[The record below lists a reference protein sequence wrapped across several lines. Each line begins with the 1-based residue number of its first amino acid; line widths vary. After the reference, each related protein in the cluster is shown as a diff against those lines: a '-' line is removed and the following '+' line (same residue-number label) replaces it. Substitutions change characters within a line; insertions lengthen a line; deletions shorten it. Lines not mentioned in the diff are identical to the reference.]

1 MRYALIDNGIVT
13 NVIALNDRDA
23 SDFPDAVRLGDL
35 PVGIG
40 DTYVKL
46 DDPPVGIGGTYIDG
60 KFYRDGVEV
69 LTPMEQAQAEMT
81 EYKAALNELGVETE
95 EAINEK

>member
-1 MRYALIDNGIVT
+1 MRYAIVTDGIVT
-13 NVIALNDRDA
+13 NIIALNGRNA
-23 SDFPDAVRLGDL
+23 NDFPTTVKLGDR

-40 DTYVKL
+40 DTYA
-46 DDPPVGIGGTYIDG
+46 DG

-69 LTPMEQAQAEMT
+69 LTPMEQAQEEID

-95 EAINEK
+95 ETINEN

>member
-1 MRYALIDNGIVT
+1 MRYALIESGVVVNIIMLSSRAAG
-13 NVIALNDRDA
+13 
-23 SDFPDAVRLGDL
+23 DFPAAVKLGDR

-40 DTYVKL
+40 DAYA
-46 DDPPVGIGGTYIDG
+46 DG

-81 EYKAALNELGVETE
+81 EYKAALHELGVETE
-95 EAINEK
+95 ESV

>member
-13 NVIALNDRDA
+13 NVIVLNDRNA
-23 SDFPDAVRLGDL
+23 GDFPTAVKLGDR

-40 DTYVKL
+40 D
-46 DDPPVGIGGTYIDG
+46 TYIDG

-69 LTPMEQAQAEMT
+69 LTPMEQAQEEID

-95 EAINEK
+95 ETTNEN

>member
-1 MRYALIDNGIVT
+1 MRYAIVTDGIVT
-13 NVIALNDRDA
+13 NVIVLNDRNA
-23 SDFPDAVRLGDL
+23 SDFPSAVKLGDR

-40 DTYVKL
+40 DTYA
-46 DDPPVGIGGTYIDG
+46 DG

-81 EYKAALNELGVETE
+81 EYKTALHELGVETE
-95 EAINEK
+95 EVSDNAE

>member
-1 MRYALIDNGIVT
+1 MRYALIDNGIVS
-13 NVIALNDRDA
+13 NVIVLNDRNA
-23 SDFPDAVRLGDL
+23 SDFPTAVKLGDR

-40 DTYVKL
+40 DTY
-46 DDPPVGIGGTYIDG
+46 TDG
-60 KFYRDGVEV
+60 KFYRYGVEV

-95 EAINEK
+95 ETINEN

>member
-1 MRYALIDNGIVT
+1 MRYAMIDNGIVT
-13 NVIALNDRDA
+13 NVISLNDRNA
-23 SDFPDAVRLGDL
+23 NDFPSAVKLGDR
-35 PVGIG
+35 PAGIG
-40 DTYVKL
+40 DTY
-46 DDPPVGIGGTYIDG
+46 TDG

-95 EAINEK
+95 ETINEN

>member
-1 MRYALIDNGIVT
+1 MRYALIESGIVT
-13 NVIALNDRDA
+13 NVIALNDRNA
-23 SDFPDAVRLGDL
+23 NDFPTAVKLVDR

-40 DTYVKL
+40 DTYA
-46 DDPPVGIGGTYIDG
+46 DG

-69 LTPMEQAQAEMT
+69 LTPMEQAQEEID